1 MAETLA
7 LSSLSG
13 ALLSRRDKF
22 AILTALSAVAGL
34 AWAYLALTMAS
45 MDMASAAE
53 SMTGSIGVP
62 WTANHFILTLLMWAV
77 MMVAMMLPSA
87 SPMVLT
93 YAAVV
98 DQIAATQG
106 RRTSAIVF
114 TAGYLIV
121 WSGFSLVAT
130 ALQWGLERAALLSPM
145 IVTSSALLG
154 GTLLIIAGLYQ
165 LSPAKDFCLKY
176 CQSSLTFIASH
187 WRPGQ
192 DGALRM
198 GLRHGSYCVGCCWAL
213 MLLLFVGG
221 VMNLLWVAA
230 ISIFVLLEKLI
241 GVGTRAARW
250 LSGTGLIA
258 AGVFIFTA

>member
-1 MAETLA
+1 MDALPALLKRDRLIIGIAIAFSAAIAWGYTIYEARRMDATGVCACLGMKMGGPD
-7 LSSLSG
+7 LSSWS
-13 ALLSRRDKF
+13 ATSLLPLF
-22 AILTALSAVAGL
+22 
-34 AWAYLALTMAS
+34 
-45 MDMASAAE
+45 
-53 SMTGSIGVP
+53 
-62 WTANHFILTLLMWAV
+62 LMWAV

-176 CQSSLTFIASH
+176 CQSPLTFIASH